1 MMKELQQLHAF
12 TSESVSEGHPDKVAD
27 QISDAI
33 LDAYLAQD
41 KDAKVACECL
51 ITTGQ
56 CIIAGEITAN
66 AQVDVVAIASNVIKE
81 IGYTHAEWGFDY
93 ANARY
98 LNLLHEQSREIND
111 SVVHGGAGDQ
121 GLMFGYACNETPELM
136 PLPITLSHRLMER
149 QALLRKEGV
158 IPWLLPDAK
167 AQVTVLYDEQ
177 QNPVTVTK
185 VVLSTQHQK
194 DIPQEQIRK
203 KVIDEIVAPVICP
216 FVQSN
221 ALEIL
226 INPSGSFT
234 IGGPHGD
241 TGLTGRKIIVD
252 TYGGS
257 CPHGGGAFSG
267 KDPSKVDRSAAYMA
281 RFIAKHIVAAGL
293 ATRATVQLAYAI
305 GVAEPV
311 SVHVNLHGTG
321 KIDEHQLAALISQ
334 KIDLTP
340 SGIISRLK
348 LKQTVYRP
356 TASYGHFGRSTFS
369 WEQLDEE
376 LLQSMR
382 SKI

>member
-1 MMKELQQLHAF
+1 MKELQALHAF

-98 LNLLHEQSREIND
+98 LNLLHEQSREINN

-194 DIPQEQIRK
+194 GVSQEQIRK

-321 KIDEHQLAALISQ
+321 KVDEHQLAALISQ

-340 SGIISRLK
+340 SGIISRFK

-356 TASYGHFGRSTFS
+356 TASYGHFGRSIFS

>member
-1 MMKELQQLHAF
+1 MKELQALHAF
-12 TSESVSEGHPDKVAD
+12 TSESVSEGHPDKLAD

-33 LDAYLAQD
+33 LDSYLAQD

-177 QNPVTVTK
+177 QNPLTVTK

-321 KIDEHQLAALISQ
+321 KIDDHQLAALIRQ

>member
-1 MMKELQQLHAF
+1 
-12 TSESVSEGHPDKVAD
+12 
-27 QISDAI
+27 
-33 LDAYLAQD
+33 
-41 KDAKVACECL
+41 
-51 ITTGQ
+51 
-56 CIIAGEITAN
+56 
-66 AQVDVVAIASNVIKE
+66 
-81 IGYTHAEWGFDY
+81 
-93 ANARY
+93 
-98 LNLLHEQSREIND
+98 
-111 SVVHGGAGDQ
+111 
-121 GLMFGYACNETPELM
+121 
-136 PLPITLSHRLMER
+136 
-149 QALLRKEGV
+149 
-158 IPWLLPDAK
+158 LLPDAK

-194 DIPQEQIRK
+194 GVSQEQIRK

-216 FVQSN
+216 YVQSN

-267 KDPSKVDRSAAYMA
+267 KVPSKVDRSAAYMA
-281 RFIAKHIVAAGL
+281 RYIARHIVAAGL
-293 ATRATVQLAYAI
+293 ANRATVQLAYAI
-305 GVAEPV
+305 GVAYPV

-321 KIDEHQLAALISQ
+321 KIDEHQLAALINQ